1 MKNLKTIIKSETF
14 TKVMLGI
21 TIIVFCTICYIVGAK
36 LGERLNEMASVE
48 KTISY
53 TDSKILDI

>member
-1 MKNLKTIIKSETF
+1 
-14 TKVMLGI
+14 MLGT

>member
-36 LGERLNEMASVE
+36 LGEQYNEMKRVE